1 MNRSIGDW
9 MRRPLRYVYIDG
21 FIEIAIGALFLV
33 SALLLLL
40 FAVALDRPALAAVI
54 GATAL
59 LLVIVLGLLVKRLVE
74 AAKERL
80 TYRRT
85 GFVQLRPGATPRWT
99 HILLILAALGL
110 ASASLFLPDSFQQSG
125 FALGALLTLILA
137 LFGLQTG
144 WLRFYLVA
152 AAVALLTL
160 AASQWISGEAAVAAF
175 VLGGSGAILGMSG
188 GWALSRY
195 LQRTTAEQDHG

>member
-21 FIEIAIGALFLV
+21 FIEIAIGALFLL

-40 FAVALDRPALAAVI
+40 FAIALDRPPLAAVI

-59 LLVIVLGLLVKRLVE
+59 LLVIALGLLVKRLVE
-74 AAKERL
+74 SAKEKL

-85 GFVQLRPGATPRWT
+85 GFMKLRPGATPIWIRIT
-99 HILLILAALGL
+99 LILAALGL
-110 ASASLFLPDSFQQSG
+110 ASASLFLPASFQQSG

-137 LFGLQTG
+137 MFGLQTG
-144 WLRFYLVA
+144 WLRFYMVA
-152 AAVALLTL
+152 ATVAVLTL
-160 AASQWISGEAAVAAF
+160 AASQSISGETAVAAV
-175 VLGGSGAILGMSG
+175 VLGGSGAILVLSG
-188 GWALSRY
+188 GWALGRY
-195 LQRTTAEQDHG
+195 LRRHASEQPHG

>member
-1 MNRSIGDW
+1 

-21 FIEIAIGALFLV
+21 FIEIAIGALFMV

-40 FAVALDRPALAAVI
+40 FALALDRPPLSALI

-59 LLVIVLGLLVKRLVE
+59 LLVITLGLLVKRLVE
-74 AAKERL
+74 AAKERI
-80 TYRRT
+80 TYRRS
-85 GFVQLRPGATPRWT
+85 GFVQLRPGATPMWIR
-99 HILLILAALGL
+99 IVLILAALGL
-110 ASASLFLPDSFQQSG
+110 ASISLLLPAAFQTSG

-137 LFGLQTG
+137 MFGLQTG

-160 AASQWISGEAAVAAF
+160 AASQWVTGETAAAIL
-175 VLGGSGAILGMSG
+175 VLGGSGALLGLSG
-188 GWALSRY
+188 SWALSRY
-195 LQRTTAEQDHG
+195 LQRHPAEADHG